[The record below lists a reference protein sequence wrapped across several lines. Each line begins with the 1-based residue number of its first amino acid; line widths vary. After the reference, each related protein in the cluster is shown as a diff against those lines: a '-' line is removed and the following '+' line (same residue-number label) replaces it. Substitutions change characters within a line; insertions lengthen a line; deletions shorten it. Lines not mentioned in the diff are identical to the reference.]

1 MYTIP
6 KDINLDNYP
15 SVKAMLEKLDS
26 LLEDKEEEIGTI
38 DFESNGSKEDEFYA
52 QMGLKTEL
60 NSDYSMSFVNYGS
73 GGLPP
78 SSWEWTTLYMSDVEE
93 SALKRLEYFLE
104 NKIFKPFRMRTW
116 LGERPKR
123 EHFDYSIKCK

>member
-38 DFESNGSKEDEFYA
+38 DFDSDDSKEDEFYA

-60 NSDYSMSFVNYGS
+60 NSDYSRSFVNYGF

-78 SSWEWTTLYMSDVEE
+78 SSW
-93 SALKRLEYFLE
+93 
-104 NKIFKPFRMRTW
+104 
-116 LGERPKR
+116 G
-123 EHFDYSIKCK
+123 